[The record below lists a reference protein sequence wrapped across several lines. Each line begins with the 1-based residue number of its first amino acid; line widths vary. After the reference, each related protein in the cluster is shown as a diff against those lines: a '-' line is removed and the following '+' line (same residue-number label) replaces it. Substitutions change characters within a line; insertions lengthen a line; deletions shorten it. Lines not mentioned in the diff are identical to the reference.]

1 MKRFCRRSINNLVLV
16 MVSLYPLHFTPFNE
30 TITRI
35 TQHPLLLYNSSCRST
50 PVKTG
55 VLLLRQPFQL
65 IGYTCTVA
73 HSSPFMHTKSRC
85 SLHFPYICVS
95 FQDNWFSITYTQS
108 ATTRYFSCQV
118 FKYLLASQDALE
130 VMRVTESLSPV
141 SPTVLM

>member
-1 MKRFCRRSINNLVLV
+1 MLCRCSALVGMIASRRAISMKRFCRRSINNLVLAT
-16 MVSLYPLHFTPFNE
+16 VSLYPLHSTPFNE

-85 SLHFPYICVS
+85 SLHFPYIYVFLFRIIGS
-95 FQDNWFSITYTQS
+95 PSHTHSRQRHVTSH
-108 ATTRYFSCQV
+108 ARYSNTC
-118 FKYLLASQDALE
+118 
-130 VMRVTESLSPV
+130 
-141 SPTVLM
+141 